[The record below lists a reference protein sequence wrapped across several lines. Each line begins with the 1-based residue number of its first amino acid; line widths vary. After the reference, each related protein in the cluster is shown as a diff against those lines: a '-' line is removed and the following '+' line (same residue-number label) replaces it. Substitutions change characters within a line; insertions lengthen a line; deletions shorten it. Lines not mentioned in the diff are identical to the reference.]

1 MTQTYQ
7 KAQKCKKHPGTL
19 KHLTTST
26 KPLRSP
32 TLSIVQCR
40 RSSTD
45 GYSLGLSFVLIAQ
58 RAAGPGDSQAEM
70 PVPHTSRADVA
81 PHGAA
86 PARCFPG
93 EAGRGQL
100 SPAERRECRAGSG
113 CPLSPPR
120 RGTGAR
126 PAPAK
131 AHGGRGS
138 VCCSRCPPSAPLA
151 ARSQPARPLCRE
163 SRDTSGNNAAA
174 HRVFRS
180 GWSSG
185 AVRRPGEGS
194 VWSLRRLR

>member
-7 KAQKCKKHPGTL
+7 KAQKCKKQPGTL

-45 GYSLGLSFVLIAQ
+45 GYSLGLRFVLIAQ

-81 PHGAA
+81 PRGAA

-120 RGTGAR
+120 RGTGRAR
-126 PAPAK
+126 HRQRHTEDAAPSAAPAP
-131 AHGGRGS
+131 H
-138 VCCSRCPPSAPLA
+138 PPRLWAAP
-151 ARSQPARPLCRE
+151 SQPARPLCRE
-163 SRDTSGNNAAA
+163 SRDTSGKNAAA
-174 HRVFRS
+174 HRVFRG